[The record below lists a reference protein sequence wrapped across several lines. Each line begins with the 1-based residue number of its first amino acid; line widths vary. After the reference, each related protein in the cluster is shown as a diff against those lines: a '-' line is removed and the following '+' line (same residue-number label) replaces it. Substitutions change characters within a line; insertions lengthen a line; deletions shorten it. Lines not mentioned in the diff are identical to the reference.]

1 MQFKKWTK
9 TEPLGR
15 LSLVSAEQP
24 CFRPKEATFP
34 LNIDTGF
41 IVIAAGTSHTASLGN
56 LYSMVSKQGISKITI
71 FYVLN
76 FEVTLNS
83 FLKLYIYVILSY
95 SNEYNRIPGTWSHD
109 F

>member
-1 MQFKKWTK
+1 MQFKKRTK

-15 LSLVSAEQP
+15 LSSVSAEQP

-56 LYSMVSKQGISKITI
+56 LYSMIPTQEAPLKKGVSRVGKVNK
-71 FYVLN
+71 V
-76 FEVTLNS
+76 
-83 FLKLYIYVILSY
+83 
-95 SNEYNRIPGTWSHD
+95 
-109 F
+109 

>member
-1 MQFKKWTK
+1 MQFKKRTK

-15 LSLVSAEQP
+15 LSSVSAEQP

-56 LYSMVSKQGISKITI
+56 LFSMVRAKMGKGSELQR
-71 FYVLN
+71 
-76 FEVTLNS
+76 
-83 FLKLYIYVILSY
+83 LK
-95 SNEYNRIPGTWSHD
+95 RIQ
-109 F
+109 